1 MSTEK
6 IKVFIVDDHPVVIA
20 GLASIINADPRFE
33 VTGSAETINSSV
45 EQIRDK
51 NIHLVII
58 DISLKKNE
66 SGLDLV
72 KTLKNESNP
81 PLMLV
86 MSRYEEN
93 IYAER
98 ALKAG
103 ARGYLMK
110 DEAGEKII
118 SAIETILAGKLYLK
132 EELASQILNKIFV
145 MGVDEAEDTVS
156 LLTSRELQ
164 VYEMIGRGLST
175 REIAE
180 KLLLSVSTIETHSQ
194 NIKEKLGLKNARE
207 LTKNAVQ
214 WVLSSQNN

>member
-1 MSTEK
+1 
-6 IKVFIVDDHPVVIA
+6 
-20 GLASIINADPRFE
+20 
-33 VTGSAETINSSV
+33 
-45 EQIRDK
+45 
-51 NIHLVII
+51 
-58 DISLKKNE
+58 
-66 SGLDLV
+66 
-72 KTLKNESNP
+72 
-81 PLMLV
+81 
-86 MSRYEEN
+86 
-93 IYAER
+93 
-98 ALKAG
+98 
-103 ARGYLMK
+103 
-110 DEAGEKII
+110 
-118 SAIETILAGKLYLK
+118 K